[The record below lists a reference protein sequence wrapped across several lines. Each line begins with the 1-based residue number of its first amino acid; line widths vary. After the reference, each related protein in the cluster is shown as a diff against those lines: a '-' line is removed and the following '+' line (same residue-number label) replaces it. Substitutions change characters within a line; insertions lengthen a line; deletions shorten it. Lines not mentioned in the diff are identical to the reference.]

1 MQNYRAE
8 LTRSQIRLPLATLT
22 KLRRKGGGAPL
33 RSAPRH
39 EVPLS
44 VERLDT
50 KTLSGSQ
57 MTYGE
62 IYVRRIYHNVI
73 NSLVDDV
80 EIINLIA
87 DCK

>member
-1 MQNYRAE
+1 MQKYRAG
-8 LTRSQIRLPLATLT
+8 LTRSQIRLPLATRT
-22 KLRRKGGGAPL
+22 KLRRKGGPPR

-44 VERLDT
+44 VGRLDT

-62 IYVRRIYHNVI
+62 FSVGIKISHPN
-73 NSLVDDV
+73 
-80 EIINLIA
+80 
-87 DCK
+87 K